1 MYDLVRGMM
10 ATQAPMQDPLSRA
23 RNSGLVRIVLKPLMK
38 SA

>member
-10 ATQAPMQDPLSRA
+10 AARAPMQGPRSRA